1 MLMDNKVIGNA
12 RQAIDKFAMLNGA
25 ENVTVALSGGADS
38 VCLLLVMKE
47 LSAEYGYKL
56 KAVHVNHLLRGEES
70 DRDEL
75 FCRELCQKEGI
86 PLTVFR
92 EDAAEYSKNHKL
104 SLEAGA
110 RKLRYNLFDKVC
122 TDNSKLAAAHTLS
135 DNAETV
141 IFNLARGTGLK
152 GLCGIPPKRDNIIRP
167 LIYCTREDIIEFLS
181 EREQGFVTDS
191 SNLSDDYSRNKI
203 RHNVIPIL
211 TELNSRFFESVKRLT
226 ESLYEDE
233 RFLSEQAEML
243 SESDL
248 RSVDTAIRR
257 RVIKNQLCRSKIE
270 PTGDKILAAEKTI
283 LGESGKVCLS
293 SDVYASSKKGRLIL
307 QHIPKERVIFPETE
321 AIIGENLFLCDKMVI
336 ISLNNDGINAE
347 NVCINNFVTKSVI
360 DYDKIQGRLSLRNRR
375 DGDGYVR
382 AGRSFTSTLKKL
394 MNESVPQ
401 GERDHIAI
409 LADEKGIIWTEKF
422 GIADRVRVTSSTK
435 AFMTIIVKENEY
447 ECSRT

>member
-1 MLMDNKVIGNA
+1 MDNVIGNA
-12 RQAIDKFAMLNGA
+12 RSAIEKFAMLNGA
-25 ENVTVALSGGADS
+25 ENVIVALSGGADS

-47 LSAEYGYKL
+47 LAAEYDYKL
-56 KAVHVNHLLRGEES
+56 TAVHVNHLLRGEES

-92 EDAAEYSKNHKL
+92 EDADEYAKNHKL

-110 RKLRYNLFDKVC
+110 RKLRYSLFDKVC
-122 TDNSKLAAAHTLS
+122 TEKSRLAAAHTLS

-167 LIYCTREDIIEFLS
+167 LIYCTRKNITAFLS

-203 RHNVIPIL
+203 RHNIIPVL
-211 TELNSRFFESVKRLT
+211 TELNNGFFESVKRLT

-233 RFLSEQAEML
+233 CFLSEQAEIL

-248 RSVDTAIRR
+248 RNVDTAIRR
-257 RVIKNQLCRSKIE
+257 RVIKNQLCRNKIE
-270 PTGDKILAAEKTI
+270 PTGDKILATEKTI
-283 LGESGKVCLS
+283 LGGSGKVCLS
-293 SDVYASSKKGRLIL
+293 GDVYASSKKGRLSIE
-307 QHIPKERVIFPETE
+307 HIPRNREIFPETE
-321 AIIGENLFLCDKMVI
+321 AIIGENPFLCDKTVI
-336 ISLNNDGINAE
+336 ISLNNGENNAE
-347 NVCINNFVTKSVI
+347 SVCVNNSLTKCVV

-382 AGRSFTSTLKKL
+382 AGRSFTSNLKKL

-409 LADEKGIIWTEKF
+409 LSDENGIIWTEKF
-422 GIADRVRVTSSTK
+422 GPAERVRVTSSTK
-435 AFMTIIVKENEY
+435 AFMTIIVKENDY

>member
-1 MLMDNKVIGNA
+1 MDKVIENA
-12 RQAIDKFAMLNGA
+12 RTAIEKFAMLNGA

-38 VCLLLVMKE
+38 VCLLLVMKT

-56 KAVHVNHLLRGEES
+56 AAVHVNHLLRGEES

-75 FCRELCQKEGI
+75 FCRELCEKEGI

-92 EDAAEYSKNHKL
+92 ENAAEYAKKHKM

-110 RKLRYNLFDKVC
+110 RKLRYDFFDEVC
-122 TDNSKLAAAHTLS
+122 GNNSKLAAAHTLS

-152 GLCGIPPKRDNIIRP
+152 GLCGIPPKRDKIIRP
-167 LIYCTREDIIEFLS
+167 LIYCTREDIIAFLS
-181 EREQGFVTDS
+181 EREQSFVTDS

-203 RHNVIPIL
+203 RHNVIPAL
-211 TELNSRFFESVKRLT
+211 TELNSGFFESVKRLT

-233 RFLSEQAEML
+233 RFLSEQTETL
-243 SESDL
+243 SEVDL

-257 RVIKNQLCRSKIE
+257 RVIKNQLCKNNIE

-293 SDVYASSKKGRLIL
+293 GDVYASSKKGRLIL
-307 QHIPKERVIFPETE
+307 QRIPREREIFPETE
-321 AIIGENLFLCDKMVI
+321 AIIGENPFLCDKTVI

-347 NVCINNFVTKSVI
+347 NVCVNNFVTKSVI

-401 GERDHIAI
+401 GERDKIAI
-409 LADEKGIIWTEKF
+409 LADDMGIIWTEKF
-422 GIADRVRVTSSTK
+422 GIAERVRVTSSTK